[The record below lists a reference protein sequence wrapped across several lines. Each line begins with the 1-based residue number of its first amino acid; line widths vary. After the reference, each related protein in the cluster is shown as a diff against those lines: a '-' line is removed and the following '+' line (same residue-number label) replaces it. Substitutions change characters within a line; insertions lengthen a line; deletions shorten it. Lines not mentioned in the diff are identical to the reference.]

1 VLTFLFPG
9 WNGFRVP
16 EAAPLGKLQVD
27 PYQARRREY
36 FMRSARKF
44 LLFLFLALLASS
56 LAAQSTQAAPDPAA
70 QIAQLQQQIAEAKG
84 SADNAWMLVSSAL
97 VLLMTGPGLALFYS
111 GLVRKK
117 NVLATMMQSFAM
129 MALITV
135 LWAIVL
141 YSLCFAPG
149 SGFIGG
155 VSHAFLRGVGAHPDP
170 DYAAT
175 IPQQTFMIYQLMFA
189 IITPALISGAFA
201 ERMKFSAM
209 LLFMGLWSILV
220 YAPMAH
226 MVWGKGGILNASLD
240 GRFPTLDFA
249 GGTVVHITSGV
260 SALVCATYLGRRIGY
275 PKEPM
280 MPHSVVLSF
289 IGACLLWV
297 GWFGFNAGSALSAGA
312 LATSAF
318 VATHFAAATAA
329 IGWAGA
335 EWIRNGKPSALGA
348 ISGCVAGLVAITPAS
363 GFVGPMP
370 ALFIGLIAGV
380 GCYLMVAKVKAALGY
395 DDSLDAFG
403 VHGVGGTIGA
413 LLTGVF
419 ATRLINP
426 LFKDARGNALPL
438 GMIDGNYGQIM
449 NQAVGVLVAIALA
462 VVGTYIILRVVDFA
476 IGVRVSAE
484 QEVQGLDL
492 TQHGEE
498 GYYWEVSL
506 P

>member
-1 VLTFLFPG
+1 MRWVQKLLPLF
-9 WNGFRVP
+9 FV
-16 EAAPLGKLQVD
+16 
-27 PYQARRREY
+27 
-36 FMRSARKF
+36 
-44 LLFLFLALLASS
+44 LFLAGT
-56 LAAQSTQAAPDPAA
+56 LAAQSTPSGANPPSQAD
-70 QIAQLQQQIAEAKG
+70 QIAQLQQQVADAKG

-97 VLLMTGPGLALFYS
+97 VLLMTGPGLALFYG

-135 LWAIVL
+135 LWAIVV
-141 YSLCFAPG
+141 YSLCFASG

-155 VSHAFLRGVGAHPDP
+155 IGHAFLRGVSAQPDP
-170 DYAAT
+170 DYAST

-209 LLFMGLWSILV
+209 VLFMGLWSLLV

-226 MVWGKGGILNASLD
+226 MVWGKGGILNASLG

-363 GFVGPMP
+363 GFVGPIP
-370 ALFIGLIAGV
+370 ALLIGLIAGV
-380 GCYLMVAKVKAALGY
+380 GCYLMVARVKAALGY

-419 ATRLINP
+419 ATKLINP
-426 LFKDARGNALPL
+426 IFKDAQGNALPL
-438 GMIDGNYGQIM
+438 GMIDGNFHQIP
-449 NQAVGVLVAIALA
+449 NQVVGVAIAMVLA
-462 VVGTYIILRVVDFA
+462 TVGTYIILRVVDFA